1 MNHSQIL
8 PRLFV
13 GSCPATTEDINHLK
27 ADLGITAIL
36 NLQTDQDLD
45 YWDLDWPRL
54 ESHCREWALP
64 SAACLSATSMP
75 GPPAQPPRMRGDS
88 GRVVAGRSHGLHPL
102 QHRLRPFRSVAI
114 AYLFLKQHRNL
125 DESMEQV
132 TKWRSCSPNIE
143 SIITSGDTV
152 AGVYEDYWRRHGPL
166 DGKSPRAGLVG

>member
-8 PRLFV
+8 SRLFV

-54 ESHCREWALP
+54 ESHCRESGIVVRRVPIRDFDAEDLRRNLP
-64 SAACLSATSMP
+64 GCVEILDGLLQAGHTVYIHCNI
-75 GPPAQPPRMRGDS
+75 GS
-88 GRVVAGRSHGLHPL
+88 GRSP
-102 QHRLRPFRSVAI
+102 SVAI
-114 AYLFLKQHRNL
+114 AYLFLKQHRSL

-143 SIITSGDTV
+143 MIITSGDTV
-152 AGVYEDYWRRHGPL
+152 AGVYEDY
-166 DGKSPRAGLVG
+166 